1 MRKKLVGGLLTAA
14 VALSMNV
21 IVFAGGMDPKQRRL
35 VV

>member
-21 IVFAGGMDPKQRRL
+21 IVFDSSFDFI
-35 VV
+35 